1 MDKRKVRPESRSPKV
16 AQRCLPRENG
26 SPRKRLTRAGAI
38 TISTLLHVAVAFVV
52 LGVAAGSPVSGG
64 GELLGDNGPV
74 FEVQLMPRSVPPPAT
89 ATSDPGLTPLIAKLR
104 DAPPEKA
111 ILVSQGAKSR
121 PMAAL
126 FNRLH
131 QKDEEEEAE
140 PEPSPT
146 DAPEQA
152 AKAVNASRGKPSSV
166 ERPVP
171 GPPVNGDSTGA
182 LWGRIEPCWRKG
194 SYHSQLPVTL
204 EVSLDDRGQLSRP
217 PRILRAD
224 DAAPNERRLASE
236 ERAIASLAACL
247 PRGEP
252 RFKNAVYKLHFDV
265 AK

>member
-1 MDKRKVRPESRSPKV
+1 MPGRRS
-16 AQRCLPRENG
+16 
-26 SPRKRLTRAGAI
+26 RLTRIGAI
-38 TISTLLHVAVAFVV
+38 TASALLHVAVAFVV
-52 LGVAAGSPVSGG
+52 LSVAAGSPVSGG
-64 GELLGDNGPV
+64 GEPLGADGPV
-74 FEVQLMPRSVPPPAT
+74 FEVQLMPRSAPPPSA
-89 ATSDPGLTPLIAKLR
+89 AASDPGLTPLLAKLR

-126 FNRLH
+126 FDRLH
-131 QKDEEEEAE
+131 QKDEAEEETQA
-140 PEPSPT
+140 PS
-146 DAPEQA
+146 
-152 AKAVNASRGKPSSV
+152 AKTSDRVQESDPSRGKPLSV

-171 GPPVNGDSTGA
+171 GPPVSGDSTGA

-204 EVSLDDRGQLSRP
+204 EVSLDGRGELSRP
-217 PRILRAD
+217 PRILRAG
-224 DAAPNERRLASE
+224 DAKPDERRLASE

-252 RFKNAVYKLHFDV
+252 RFRNAVYRLHFDT